1 MSETNRKVTVKNL
14 PEEADRLQAIEVHD
28 IIPEPMVSEDAE
40 KALPPRDAADAMEAA
55 AEDTPV
61 TVEDLPEDELIWPGG
76 PTAGQIKLWKQEF
89 GDVYVTSIT
98 YDKHIAWRTLNRL
111 EYKNLMKKMG
121 QLVQAGQLTEAE
133 ASLWNEEAIAEICIL
148 YPAFDK
154 QSLVSEMAGLPSLI
168 AQEVLEASGF
178 QALEVRQL

>member
-1 MSETNRKVTVKNL
+1 MSETNRKVTVKNNQ
-14 PEEADRLQAIEVHD
+14 EAAEQLQAIEVID
-28 IIPEPMVSEDAE
+28 LIPEGMEVPSQDAAE
-40 KALPPRDAADAMEAA
+40 VMEQAADAP
-55 AEDTPV
+55 T
-61 TVEDLPEDELIWPGG
+61 TVEDLPDEELIWPGG
-76 PTAGQIKLWKQEF
+76 PTAGQIKIWKQEH

-111 EYKNLMKKMG
+111 EYKNLMKKMS

-133 ASLWNEEAIAEICIL
+133 ASLWNEEAISEICIL

>member
-1 MSETNRKVTVKNL
+1 MSDVNRKVTVKNL
-14 PEEADRLQAIEVHD
+14 PEEAEAIGAEEVLE
-28 IIPEPMVSEDAE
+28 IAPESVPSQ
-40 KALPPRDAADAMEAA
+40 DAAQAMEEALDQPPSA
-55 AEDTPV
+55 
-61 TVEDLPEDELIWPGG
+61 VEDLPDDELIWPGG
-76 PTAGQIKLWKQEF
+76 PTAGQIKMWKQEY

-98 YDKHIAWRTLNRL
+98 YDKHFAWRTLNRL

-121 QLVQAGQLTEAE
+121 QLVQAGQLSQEE

-148 YPAFDK
+148 YPAFDR

>member
-1 MSETNRKVTVKNL
+1 MSTTNRKVVVQNS
-14 PEEADRLQAIEVHD
+14 PEEAEQINAEEVIN
-28 IIPEPMVSEDAE
+28 IIPENLVSQE
-40 KALPPRDAADAMEAA
+40 AADAMDNSDEA
-55 AEDTPV
+55 TSS
-61 TVEDLPEDELIWPGG
+61 VEDLPDEELIWPGG
-76 PTAGQIKLWKQEF
+76 PTAGQIKLWKQEH

-98 YDKHIAWRTLNRL
+98 YEKHIVWRTLNRL

-121 QLVQAGQLTEAE
+121 QLVQAGQLTDSE
-133 ASLWNEEAIAEICIL
+133 ASLWNEESISEICIL

>member
-1 MSETNRKVTVKNL
+1 MSQTERKVTIQNN
-14 PEEADRLQAIEVHD
+14 PEIAEELSAIEVID
-28 IIPEPMVSEDAE
+28 LIPEGMEMPSQDAAE
-40 KALPPRDAADAMEAA
+40 VMEQAADAP
-55 AEDTPV
+55 T
-61 TVEDLPEDELIWPGG
+61 TVEDLPDEELIWPGG
-76 PTAGQIKLWKQEF
+76 PTAGQIKIWKQEH

-111 EYKNLMKKMG
+111 EYKNLMKKMS

-133 ASLWNEEAIAEICIL
+133 ASLWNEEAISEICIL

>member
-1 MSETNRKVTVKNL
+1 MSDVNRKVTIKNL
-14 PEEADRLQAIEVHD
+14 PEEADSIGAEEVVEITPD
-28 IIPEPMVSEDAE
+28 D
-40 KALPPRDAADAMEAA
+40 LPSQEAA
-55 AEDTPV
+55 EIMDEATEDVPV
-61 TVEDLPEDELIWPGG
+61 TVEDLPDEELIWPGG
-76 PTAGQIKLWKQEF
+76 PTAGQIKLWKKEY

-98 YDKHIAWRTLNRL
+98 YEKHFAWRTLNRL
-111 EYKNLMKKMG
+111 EYKNLMKKMS

-154 QSLVSEMAGLPSLI
+154 QSLVAEMAGLPSLI